1 MVSEPGIYSR
11 RLASGLRT
19 QKRERETITLTL
31 EKRSVKRG
39 GLTFSSAPTHEDE
52 VLGVTGTPIQSRVDL
67 RRRPRQ
73 ERRAMAS
80 GTVPS
85 RPLPRSPPLTRR
97 VEGDENELGFFDPG
111 ASPQFLFSET
121 RARPFDREEMLCTVF
136 NIAGAPSCHV
146 RMNICQAQ
154 ARSTTYSRSTT
165 TDNAGPMTC
174 AVTRYD
180 REDVV
185 DREDIADREDYKGVA
200 DWTDV
205 LDQEIGKILPI
216 GKKLPIRN
224 ILQIGKMIV
233 LFIFR
238 SNFQ

>member
-52 VLGVTGTPIQSRVDL
+52 VLGVAGTLIQSRA
-67 RRRPRQ
+67 Q
-73 ERRAMAS
+73 S
-80 GTVPS
+80 
-85 RPLPRSPPLTRR
+85 
-97 VEGDENELGFFDPG
+97 
-111 ASPQFLFSET
+111 
-121 RARPFDREEMLCTVF
+121 FDREEMLCTVC

-146 RMNICQAQ
+146 RTNICQAQ
-154 ARSTTYSRSTT
+154 ARSATYSRSTT
-165 TDNAGPMTC
+165 PDNAGPVMC

-180 REDVV
+180 RKDV
-185 DREDIADREDYKGVA
+185 ADREDYQGVA
-200 DWTDV
+200 DWADV
-205 LDQEIGKILPI
+205 PDWEIRKILPI
-216 GKKLPIRN
+216 GNILPIS
-224 ILQIGKMIV
+224 KMIV